1 MGSLANSGLKTQMKC
16 CIMWHLIGVCTVCL
30 EKNKFSKKEIQY
42 FCKILTCGPSVYT
55 MQHSDFIVHVLMII
69 ALWKIPLVLKGL
81 NR

>member
-30 EKNKFSKKEIQY
+30 EY

-55 MQHSDFIVHVLMII
+55 MQHSDFIAHVLMII

-81 NR
+81 NC